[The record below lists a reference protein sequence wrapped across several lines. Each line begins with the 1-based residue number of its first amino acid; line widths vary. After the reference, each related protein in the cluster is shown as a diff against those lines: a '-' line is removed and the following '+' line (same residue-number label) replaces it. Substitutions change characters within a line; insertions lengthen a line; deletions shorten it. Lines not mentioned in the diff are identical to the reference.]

1 METHLA
7 LIGGEEFS
15 PGFEEIHASLLA
27 DLASIFG
34 EELNLRRHPTGE
46 QAMGRN
52 QPGEFT
58 GRESV

>member
-15 PGFEEIHASLLA
+15 PGFEEVHASLLA
-27 DLASIFG
+27 GLASIFG
-34 EELNLRRHPTGE
+34 EEFNPKRHPTGE
-46 QAMGRN
+46 QDMGRN

-58 GRESV
+58 VREGV

>member
-15 PGFEEIHASLLA
+15 PGFEEIHVSLLT
-27 DLASIFG
+27 DPVSIFG
-34 EELNLRRHPTGE
+34 EELNPRHHPPGE

-52 QPGEFT
+52 QPGEFPV
-58 GRESV
+58 RESV